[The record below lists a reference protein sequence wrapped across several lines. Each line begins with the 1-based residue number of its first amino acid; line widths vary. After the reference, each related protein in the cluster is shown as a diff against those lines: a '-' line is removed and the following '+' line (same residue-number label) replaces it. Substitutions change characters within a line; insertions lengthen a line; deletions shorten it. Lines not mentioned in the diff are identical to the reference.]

1 MKKYMIFILLIAL
14 TGCETS
20 PSLMFENQNSVW
32 KSHDDGSGLVK
43 LVDNGKYPHWVPG
56 TKDMIA
62 FARFQGPKVAI
73 CIADYEGKNQ
83 VQLTAFDA
91 SEYFSWSPDR
101 NWIAFATDRHG
112 KWEIYKVNV
121 NTKQEVRL
129 TNNQFNDKKPRWS
142 PKGNKIAFQSD
153 RRNGDWDIWIMDVN
167 GTNQENLTNGA
178 VGDGY
183 DGEAVWS
190 PDGDYIAH
198 MGNHIGWGGP
208 KICIAVLPTAT
219 NPSATGPVSK
229 NMAGS
234 IDALWSPSGDY
245 FFYVDT
251 NNNLYKHEISSKQEQ
266 IIASIT
272 NTPSATDYMDC
283 TETTV
288 FFVKGVDLYGVKWRV
303 GGEWKV
309 GQGYNP
315 AVY

>member
-1 MKKYMIFILLIAL
+1 MSRYIIIIIMIFAL
-14 TGCETS
+14 AGCSTS
-20 PSLMFENQNSVW
+20 PSLMVENQNSVW
-32 KSHDDGSGLVK
+32 KMQEDGSELFK
-43 LVDNGKYPHWVPG
+43 LVDNAKYPQWIPG
-56 TKDMIA
+56 TKDKIA

-73 CIADYEGKNQ
+73 FVVDHEGKNQ
-83 VQLTAFDA
+83 VQLTAYNA
-91 SEYFSWSPDR
+91 SEYFSWAPDR

-167 GTNQENLTNGA
+167 GANPQNLTNGV

-190 PDGDYIAH
+190 PHGDYVAH

-208 KICIAVLPTAT
+208 KICMAVLPTAT

-229 NMAGS
+229 NMAS
-234 IDALWSPSGDY
+234 SVEALWSPSGDY
-245 FFYVDT
+245 IFYVDT
-251 NNNLYKHEISSKQEQ
+251 NSNLIKQEVSTKQEQ
-266 IIASIT
+266 IIANKTS
-272 NTPSATDYMDC
+272 TPDYMDC
-283 TETTV
+283 NEVTV
-288 FFVKGVDLYGVKWRV
+288 FFSKGTDLYGVKWRV
-303 GGEWKV
+303 GGEWKIT
-309 GQGYNP
+309 QGFNP
-315 AVY
+315 DVW